1 MDEIIYFFK
10 HLFSTSDWE
19 PRWQHGTWSQFHGW
33 LYIISE
39 LLIWA
44 SYFAIP
50 IILYVF
56 IHKRREDLPFVRIF
70 WLFILF
76 LLASGTSHLVDAM
89 IFWYP
94 AFRLNS
100 LVLSINA
107 AIAVIAVSGMIKLLP
122 EALSLRTPKQ
132 FEKII
137 KERTEDLEQ
146 SNLHLKKLND
156 DIDNFVYA
164 ASHNL
169 KSPINN
175 IEGLLHV
182 LKEELVTPNTEI
194 KGIVDRLDAS
204 ILKVKQSIDNITDI
218 IKLQQNPYD
227 IEEHLYFKDTIDEVI
242 QENSE
247 IIRTSK
253 GKIDLDLQQPDIYYS
268 KTGLKSI
275 IYNLLTNSLKYHI
288 PGNPPEIKIKT
299 YKENSSIILEVSD
312 NGLGIDMKRNK
323 DKLFILFKRFHN
335 HVEGT
340 GIGLYMIKKLIE
352 EKEGKI
358 EVQSEVNKGAAFKIT
373 FRQDQINDQSAN

>member
-1 MDEIIYFFK
+1 MDGIIYFFR
-10 HLFSTSDWE
+10 HLFSTSDWS

-33 LYIISE
+33 LYIISD

-94 AFRLNS
+94 AFRLNA

-107 AIAVIAVSGMIKLLP
+107 AIAIIAVRGMIKVLP
-122 EALSLRTPKQ
+122 AALSLRTPKQ

-182 LKEELVTPNTEI
+182 LKEELVTPNAEI
-194 KGIVDRLDAS
+194 KGIVDRLDSS
-204 ILKVKQSIDNITDI
+204 ILRVKQSIDNITDV

-227 IEEHLYFKDTIDEVI
+227 VEEKLYFKDIVNEVIDE
-242 QENSE
+242 NSQ
-247 IIRTSK
+247 IIRISQ
-253 GKIDLDLQQPDIYYS
+253 GHIDLDLQQPEIFYS
-268 KTGLKSI
+268 KQGLKSI
-275 IYNLLTNSLKYHI
+275 IYNLITNSLKYHV
-288 PGNPPEIKIKT
+288 PGKPPEIKIKT
-299 YKENSSIILEVSD
+299 HKENASIILEVSD
-312 NGLGIDMKRNK
+312 NGLGIDMERNK

-352 EKEGKI
+352 EKEGRI
-358 EVQSEVNKGAAFKIT
+358 EVDSEVNKGTTFKIT
-373 FRQDQINDQSAN
+373 FRQDHIKEQPAN

>member
-10 HLFSTSDWE
+10 HLFNTSDWN

-33 LYIISE
+33 LYIIAE

-50 IILYVF
+50 FILYVF

-94 AFRLNS
+94 AFRLNA
-100 LVLSINA
+100 LVLTINA
-107 AIAVIAVSGMIKLLP
+107 IIAIIAVRGMIKVLP
-122 EALSLRTPKQ
+122 AALSLHTPRQ

-182 LKEELVTPNTEI
+182 LKEELVTPNAEI
-194 KGIVDRLDAS
+194 KGIIDRLDSS
-204 ILKVKQSIDNITDI
+204 ILRVKQSIDNITDI
-218 IKLQQNPYD
+218 IKLQQNPYG
-227 IEEHLYFKDTIDEVI
+227 IEEKLLFKDIINEVI
-242 QENSE
+242 QENSQ
-247 IIRTSK
+247 IIRTSQ
-253 GKIDLDLQQPDIYYS
+253 GHIDLDLQQPEIYYS
-268 KTGLKSI
+268 KPGLKSI
-275 IYNLLTNSLKYHI
+275 IYNLISNSLKYNV
-288 PGNPPEIKIKT
+288 PGKPPVIKIKT
-299 YKENSSIILEVSD
+299 HKEYVSIILEVSD
-312 NGLGIDMKRNK
+312 NGLGIDMERNK
-323 DKLFILFKRFHN
+323 DKLFNLFKRFHN

-352 EKEGKI
+352 EKEGRI
-358 EVQSEVNKGAAFKIT
+358 EVDSEVNKGTTFKIT
-373 FRQDQINDQSAN
+373 FRQDHIKEQPAS